1 MMKRESET
9 SGAELLYKQKKGKNK
24 SPAPSPHPPDQML
37 DVQKSRDTRKIPIN
51 KVGVKDISYP
61 IVVMDK
67 RRELQHT
74 VARVNMY
81 VDLPHH
87 FKGTHMSRFVEIFN
101 SYRENIGLN
110 NMGVILRKMK
120 EKLGADSAHL
130 EIEFPYFI
138 EKMAP
143 VSGAV
148 SLMEYTCEFIG
159 SLTTELDFILGIKIP
174 VTSLCPCSKE
184 LSRYGAH
191 NQRSIITLKVRY
203 QDFVW
208 IEDLVEIIETC
219 GSSPVYSLLKRVDEK
234 FVTEQAYE
242 NPRFVEDIVREAT
255 LKLSEIENITWFS
268 VEVENFESIHK
279 HSAYAA
285 IERDRRP
292 GKSTP
297 VVDNDVDK

>member
-1 MMKRESET
+1 MKRKMDTSE
-9 SGAELLYKQKKGKNK
+9 GELFNKQLKGKK
-24 SPAPSPHPPDQML
+24 QPTAPNPQPLDQMR

-203 QDFVW
+203 RDFVW

-285 IERDRRP
+285 IERDKRP

>member
-1 MMKRESET
+1 MKSIMDKSR
-9 SGAELLYKQKKGKNK
+9 GELPKKQKKGKNQP
-24 SPAPSPHPPDQML
+24 PALGPQSLEQMR
-37 DVQKSRDTRKIPIN
+37 DVQKSRDTRNIPIN

-87 FKGTHMSRFVEIFN
+87 FKGTHMSRFIEVFN

-110 NMGVILRKMK
+110 NMETILAKMK
-120 EKLGADSAHL
+120 EKLGADCAHL

-138 EKMAP
+138 EKKAP

-148 SLMEYTCEFIG
+148 SLMEYTCEFVG
-159 SLTTELDFILGIKIP
+159 SLTTVLDFVLGIKIP

-191 NQRSIITLKVRY
+191 NQRSIVTLKVRY
-203 QDFVW
+203 RDFVW
-208 IEDLVEIIETC
+208 IEDLVDIIETC

-234 FVTEQAYE
+234 FVTERAYE

-255 LKLSEIENITWFS
+255 LKLSEIDNITWFS

-285 IERDRRP
+285 IERDKRA
-292 GKSTP
+292 
-297 VVDNDVDK
+297 

>member
-1 MMKRESET
+1 MSRD
-9 SGAELLYKQKKGKNK
+9 QK
-24 SPAPSPHPPDQML
+24 MR
-37 DVQKSRDTRKIPIN
+37 DVQKSHDTRKIAIN

-67 RRELQHT
+67 YRSLQHT
-74 VARVNMY
+74 VARVNMF

-87 FKGTHMSRFVEIFN
+87 FKGTHMSRFIEILN
-101 SYRENIGLN
+101 RYREKIALD
-110 NMGVILRKMK
+110 NMEIILKGMK
-120 EKLGADSAHL
+120 EKLEADNAHL

-138 EKMAP
+138 EKKAP
-143 VSGAV
+143 VSGAE
-148 SLMEYTCEFIG
+148 SLMEYTCEFIA
-159 SLTTELDFILGIKIP
+159 SLSTEFDFILGIKIP

-203 QDFVW
+203 LEFVW
-208 IEDLVEIIETC
+208 IEDLVELIEEC
-219 GSSPVYSLLKRVDEK
+219 GSSPVYSLLKREDEK

-255 LKLSEIENITWFS
+255 LKLSCMDNITWFS

-285 IERDRRP
+285 IERDKR
-292 GKSTP
+292 GALSAGT
-297 VVDNDVDK
+297 VDNHVQNPPTC